1 LGYISAMIIRM
12 WPLTIALLSF
22 AWGPEEIVRV
32 EPTPFGGAR
41 YNTWIKDASVQQLA
55 GQMMMVA
62 GYSRQGEAHWE
73 QLEKWSESGVIGG
86 IIWMQGG
93 PGRQRNAIVR
103 TQKAAMRGTGIPLL
117 NAQDA
122 EWGASMRLDSLER
135 LPWPLTLGATH
146 NASLASAY
154 GKSLGQES
162 RALGIHVN
170 FSPVVDLNTNPAN
183 PIIGQRSLGSDVDR
197 VNRLATSEL
206 WGLQSQGVMACAK
219 HFPGHGDTDSDSH
232 KALPTL
238 NHSLETLRHREMR
251 PFENAIHTGVGAI
264 MVAHLNIPALDPT
277 GTPASIS
284 KPIVTHWLRDS
295 LHFDGLI
302 FTDALN
308 MKGLAQD
315 LTPGEIEI
323 QAIEAGNDV
332 LLFVADPK
340 AAVKAIALAVERG
353 RLTRAQ
359 LEEHVGR
366 ILAAKARYVPEN
378 GAIPSAVEAPL
389 PDRKALNAAIYAE
402 AATLVYD
409 PDSMV
414 SRTSGSSTVEDVVF
428 MVPMGE
434 GQADAAA
441 LPGLDRV
448 SDVDAFLASYRP
460 GQDGFTRP
468 RVWIF
473 HTASSA
479 NPWKSARLPL
489 AVLSQAKVWKAK
501 GAEVG
506 LVHLG
511 NPYGLR
517 SFTQGQALTGE
528 PLAAQEIVTA
538 FNALILGYEH
548 VPDAIRA
555 IQGALESF
563 SARSLPGRIPVS
575 GLHFNPAM
583 PVTTM
588 GEAGFQSDLIKNID
602 AIVEEGL
609 RKGAYPGCQIFLSRH
624 GKVVLNG
631 VWGTLDGTHLVA
643 PTDRYDLASVTKI
656 LASVPL
662 IMDYTEAMGGS
673 DYFLVTPMSEFLP
686 ELRDSPV
693 GALEMGDILAH
704 QSGLPAWIPF
714 YQSYLWRDG
723 NLDNRYLRTTQ
734 SEVFPNQVAINVF
747 SRADLRDSV
756 LERIAQAPL
765 GPKKYKYSDL
775 GYYMHQRWLE
785 RHYGAPMDEVLEMQ
799 WYQPMGL
806 HMEYNPLLKAV
817 ARGKTEGVEI
827 LHIAPTEND
836 QTFRRH
842 QIRGMVHDQGAA
854 LLGGVAGHAGLFA
867 SAQDVGAMMQMFLQ
881 GGRWNGYQYLEPETI
896 NAFSACYACDEGNR
910 RGLGFDRPQT
920 EGPGPTC
927 GCVSPLSFGHTGF
940 TGTFAWAD
948 PETGTVLVFLSN
960 RVYPDAANPLLSKLD
975 IRTRIQEAVQVALLD

>member
-1 LGYISAMIIRM
+1 MTL
-12 WPLTIALLSF
+12 ALLSF
-22 AWGPEEIVRV
+22 GWGSAEYRESNPLETGKYSAWMASATV
-32 EPTPFGGAR
+32 E
-41 YNTWIKDASVQQLA
+41 DLA
-55 GQMMMVA
+55 GQMIMVA
-62 GYSRQGEAHWE
+62 GYSRQGESHFQ
-73 QLEKWSESGVIGG
+73 QLERWSETGQIGG

-103 TQKAAMRGTGIPLL
+103 TQIAAMSGIGIPLL

-122 EWGASMRLDSLER
+122 EWGASMRLDSLQR

-146 NASLASAY
+146 NEELARAY

-183 PIIGQRSLGSDVDR
+183 PIIGQRSLGSNVDR
-197 VNRLATSEL
+197 VNRMATSEL

-232 KALPTL
+232 KTLPTL
-238 NHSLETLRHREMR
+238 SHSLQTLRHREMR
-251 PFENAIHTGVGAI
+251 PFENAIRSGVGAI
-264 MVAHLNIPALDPT
+264 MVAHLNIPALDST

-284 KPIVTHWLRDS
+284 KPIVTHWLRDT
-295 LHFDGLI
+295 LGFQGLI

-353 RLTRAQ
+353 RLTRRQ

-378 GAIPSAVEAPL
+378 GAIPSSTEAPL
-389 PDRKALNAAIYAE
+389 PDRQALNAAIYAA

-409 PDSMV
+409 PDSMI
-414 SRTSGSSTVEDVVF
+414 SRTSRSSVVEDILF

-434 GQADAAA
+434 GQADAAR
-441 LPGLDRV
+441 LPGMHPVADI
-448 SDVDAFLASYRP
+448 DAFLASSRTR
-460 GQDGFTRP
+460 QEGFTKP
-468 RVWIF
+468 RIWIF

-479 NPWKSARLPL
+479 NPWKSAKLPSGVL
-489 AVLSQAKVWKAK
+489 AQAKSWKAK
-501 GAEVG
+501 GADVG

-517 SFTQGQALTGE
+517 NVAEGG
-528 PLAAQEIVTA
+528 PLASEEIIST
-538 FNALILGYEH
+538 FNALVLGYEH
-548 VPDAIRA
+548 VSDAILA

-563 SARSLPGRIPVS
+563 SARRLPGRIPVS
-575 GLHFNPAM
+575 GLNFNPAM

-588 GEAGFQSDLIKNID
+588 GEAGFQADLIKNID
-602 AIVEEGL
+602 FIVDEGL
-609 RKGAYPGCQIFLSRH
+609 RNGAYPGCQVFLARH

-631 VWGTLDGTHLVA
+631 VWGTLDGTSAVE

-662 IMDYTEAMGGS
+662 IMDYMEGSGGPAA
-673 DYFLVTPMSEFLP
+673 FLGSPMAEFLP
-686 ELRDSPV
+686 ELAHSPV
-693 GALEMGDILAH
+693 GALEMGDILSH
-704 QSGLPAWIPF
+704 QSGLPPWIPF
-714 YQSYLWRDG
+714 YQSYLWKDG
-723 NLDNRYLRTTQ
+723 NLDNRYFRRIR
-734 SEVFPNQVAINVF
+734 SENFPNQVAIGVY

-756 LERIAQAPL
+756 LARIAEADL
-765 GPKKYKYSDL
+765 GVKKYKYSDL

-785 RHYGAPMDEVLEMQ
+785 RYYGAAMDEVLESQ
-799 WYQPMGL
+799 WYGPMGL
-806 HMEYNPLLKAV
+806 DLEYNPLQKAMNKGQ
-817 ARGKTEGVEI
+817 AGGMEI
-827 LHIAPTEND
+827 IHIAPTEND
-836 QTFRRH
+836 QMFRR
-842 QIRGMVHDQGAA
+842 QLIRGTVHDQGAA
-854 LLGGVAGHAGLFA
+854 LLGGVAGHAGLFG
-867 SAQDVGAMMQMFLQ
+867 SAKDVGSMMQFFLQ

-896 NAFSACYACDEGNR
+896 KAFTACYACDAGNR

-920 EGPGPTC
+920 SGPGPTC

-948 PETGTVLVFLSN
+948 PETGTVLVFVSN
-960 RVYPDAANPLLSKLD
+960 RVYPDANNPLLSKLD
-975 IRTRIQEAVQVALLD
+975 IRTRIQEAVQVALVD

>member
-1 LGYISAMIIRM
+1 MV
-12 WPLTIALLSF
+12 ALLSF
-22 AWGPEEIVRV
+22 GWGPAEYTESNPFKSRNYGDWITSATV
-32 EPTPFGGAR
+32 E
-41 YNTWIKDASVQQLA
+41 DLA
-55 GQMMMVA
+55 GQMIMVA
-62 GYSRQGEAHWE
+62 GYSRQGESHLQ
-73 QLEKWSESGVIGG
+73 QLAAWAEAGQIGG

-93 PGRQRNAIVR
+93 PGRQRHAIER
-103 TQKAAMRGTGIPLL
+103 TQSAAMRGTGLPLL

-135 LPWPLTLGATH
+135 LPWPLTLGATRD
-146 NASLASAY
+146 SELARAY

-170 FSPVVDLNTNPAN
+170 FSPVVDVNTNPAN
-183 PIIGQRSLGSDVDR
+183 PIIGQRSLGSDVDQ
-197 VNRLATSEL
+197 VNQMARNEL

-232 KALPTL
+232 KTLPTL
-238 NHSLETLRHREMR
+238 NHSLETLRSREMR
-251 PFENAIHTGVGAI
+251 PFKNAIHSGVGAI
-264 MVAHLNIPALDPT
+264 MVAHLNIPALDPS

-284 KPIVTHWLRDS
+284 KPIVTYWLRDS
-295 LHFDGLI
+295 LGFQGLI

-340 AAVKAIALAVERG
+340 AAVKAIARAVESG
-353 RLTRAQ
+353 RLTRTQ

-366 ILAAKARYVPEN
+366 ILEAKAKYIPEN
-378 GAIPSAVEAPL
+378 GAIPSSSEVAL
-389 PDRKALNAAIYAE
+389 PERKALNASIYSA

-414 SRTSGSSTVEDVVF
+414 SRTSGSSVVEDVVF
-428 MVPMGE
+428 MVPIGE
-434 GQADAAA
+434 GQADAAR
-441 LPGLDRV
+441 LLGMHKLGE
-448 SDVDAFLASYRP
+448 VDAFLASYRP
-460 GQDGFTRP
+460 GQDGCTKP
-468 RVWIF
+468 RIWIF

-479 NPWKSARLPL
+479 NPWKSAKLPSAL
-489 AVLSQAKVWKAK
+489 LSQAKAWKAK

-517 SFTQGQALTGE
+517 SLAEGGALTSAE
-528 PLAAQEIVTA
+528 VLKT
-538 FNALILGYEH
+538 FSALILGYEH
-548 VPDAIRA
+548 VPDAIRS

-563 SARSLPGRIPVS
+563 DPRLLPGRIPVS
-575 GLHFNPAM
+575 GLNFNPAL
-583 PVTTM
+583 PLTTM
-588 GEAGFQSDLIKNID
+588 GEAGFQTDLIKNID
-602 AIVEEGL
+602 AIVEMGL
-609 RKGAYPGCQIFLSRH
+609 REGAYPGCQVFLMRH

-631 VWGTLDGTHLVA
+631 VWGTLDGIHNVE
-643 PTDRYDLASVTKI
+643 PSDRYDLASVTKI

-662 IMDYTEAMGGS
+662 IMDYTEGMGGTAS
-673 DYFLVTPMSEFLP
+673 FLGTPMSEFLP
-686 ELRDSPV
+686 ELAASPV
-693 GALEMGDILAH
+693 GDLEMGDILSH

-714 YQSYLWRDG
+714 YQSYLWKDG
-723 NLDNRYLRTTQ
+723 NLDNRYFRTTK
-734 SEVFPNQVAINVF
+734 SESFPNQVAIGVF

-756 LERIAQAPL
+756 LARIGTTAL

-785 RHYGAPMDEVLEMQ
+785 RHYGAALDEVLESH
-799 WYQPMGL
+799 WYGPMGL
-806 HMEYNPLLKAV
+806 SLAYNPLQKAQSE
-817 ARGKTEGVEI
+817 AEI

-836 QTFRRH
+836 QIFRR
-842 QIRGMVHDQGAA
+842 QQLRGTVHDQGAA
-854 LLGGVAGHAGLFA
+854 LLGGVAGHAGLFGSAHDVA
-867 SAQDVGAMMQMFLQ
+867 SMMQLFLQ

-920 EGPGPTC
+920 SGPGPTC

-948 PETGTVLVFLSN
+948 PETGTVLVFVSN
-960 RVYPDAANPLLSKLD
+960 RVYPNANNPLLSKLD

>member
-1 LGYISAMIIRM
+1 MV
-12 WPLTIALLSF
+12 ALLSF
-22 AWGPEEIVRV
+22 GWGPAEYTESNPFKSRNYGDWITSATV
-32 EPTPFGGAR
+32 E
-41 YNTWIKDASVQQLA
+41 DLA
-55 GQMMMVA
+55 GQMIMVA
-62 GYSRQGEAHWE
+62 GYSRQGESHLQ
-73 QLEKWSESGVIGG
+73 QLAAWAEAGQIGG

-93 PGRQRNAIVR
+93 PGRQLHAIER
-103 TQKAAMRGTGIPLL
+103 TQSAAMRGTGLPLL

-135 LPWPLTLGATH
+135 LPWPLTLGATRD
-146 NASLASAY
+146 SDLARAY

-170 FSPVVDLNTNPAN
+170 FSPVVDVNTNPAN
-183 PIIGQRSLGSDVDR
+183 PIIGQRSLGSDVDQ
-197 VNRLATSEL
+197 VNQMARNEL

-232 KALPTL
+232 KTLPTL
-238 NHSLETLRHREMR
+238 NHSLETLRSREMR
-251 PFENAIHTGVGAI
+251 PFENAIHSGVGAI
-264 MVAHLNIPALDPT
+264 MVAHLNIPALDPS

-284 KPIVTHWLRDS
+284 KPIVTYWLRDS
-295 LHFDGLI
+295 LGFQGLI

-340 AAVKAIALAVERG
+340 AAVKAIARAVESG
-353 RLTRAQ
+353 RLTRTQ

-366 ILAAKARYVPEN
+366 ILEAKAKYIPEN
-378 GAIPSAVEAPL
+378 GAIPSSSEVAL
-389 PDRKALNAAIYAE
+389 PERKALNASIYSA

-414 SRTSGSSTVEDVVF
+414 SRTSGSSVVEDVVF
-428 MVPMGE
+428 MVPIGE
-434 GQADAAA
+434 GQADAAR
-441 LPGLDRV
+441 LPGMDKLAE
-448 SDVDAFLASYRP
+448 VDAFLASYRP
-460 GQDGFTRP
+460 GQDGCTKP

-479 NPWKSARLPL
+479 NPWKSAKLPSAL
-489 AVLSQAKVWKAK
+489 LSQAKAWKAK

-517 SFTQGQALTGE
+517 SLAEGGALTSAE
-528 PLAAQEIVTA
+528 VLKT
-538 FNALILGYEH
+538 FSALILGYEH
-548 VPDAIRA
+548 VPDAIRS

-563 SARSLPGRIPVS
+563 DPRLLPGRIPVS
-575 GLHFNPAM
+575 GLNFNPAL
-583 PVTTM
+583 PLTTM
-588 GEAGFQSDLIKNID
+588 GEAGFQTDLIKNID
-602 AIVEEGL
+602 AIVEMGL
-609 RKGAYPGCQIFLSRH
+609 REGAYPGCQVFLMRH

-631 VWGTLDGTHLVA
+631 VWGTLDGIHNVE
-643 PTDRYDLASVTKI
+643 PSDRYDLASVTKI

-662 IMDYTEAMGGS
+662 IMDYTEGMGGTAS
-673 DYFLVTPMSEFLP
+673 FLGTPLSEFLP
-686 ELRDSPV
+686 EMAASPV
-693 GALEMGDILAH
+693 GDLEMGDILSH

-714 YQSYLWRDG
+714 YQSYLWKDG
-723 NLDNRYLRTTQ
+723 NLDNRYFRTTK
-734 SEVFPNQVAINVF
+734 SESFPNQVAIGVF

-756 LERIAQAPL
+756 LTRIGTTAL

-775 GYYMHQRWLE
+775 GYYLHQRWLE
-785 RHYGAPMDEVLEMQ
+785 RHYGAALDEVLESH
-799 WYQPMGL
+799 WYGPMGL
-806 HMEYNPLLKAV
+806 SLAYNPLQKAQSE
-817 ARGKTEGVEI
+817 AEI

-836 QTFRRH
+836 QIFRR
-842 QIRGMVHDQGAA
+842 QQLRGTVHDQGAA
-854 LLGGVAGHAGLFA
+854 LLGGVAGHAGLFGSAHDVA
-867 SAQDVGAMMQMFLQ
+867 SMMQLFLQ

-910 RGLGFDRPQT
+910 RGIGFDRPQT
-920 EGPGPTC
+920 SGPGPTC

-948 PETGTVLVFLSN
+948 PETGTVLVFVSN
-960 RVYPDAANPLLSKLD
+960 RVYPNANNPLLSKLD

>member
-1 LGYISAMIIRM
+1 MGYISGMVKRM
-12 WPLTIALLSF
+12 WPVTLALLSF
-22 AWGPEEIVRV
+22 GWGPAEFTEMNAYVSRSYERWIAAATV
-32 EPTPFGGAR
+32 E
-41 YNTWIKDASVQQLA
+41 DLA
-55 GQMMMVA
+55 GQMIMVA
-62 GYSRQGEAHWE
+62 GYSRQGESHLQ
-73 QLEKWSESGVIGG
+73 QLATWAEAGQIGG

-93 PGRQRNAIVR
+93 PGRQRHAIER
-103 TQKAAMRGTGIPLL
+103 TQAAAMRGTGLPLL

-135 LPWPLTLGATH
+135 LPWPLTLGATRDPE
-146 NASLASAY
+146 LARAY

-183 PIIGQRSLGSDVDR
+183 PIIGQRSLGSDVDQ
-197 VNRLATSEL
+197 VNRMASNEL

-232 KALPTL
+232 KTLPTL
-238 NHSLETLRHREMR
+238 NHSLETLRNREMR
-251 PFENAIHTGVGAI
+251 PFENAIHSGVGAI

-284 KPIVTHWLRDS
+284 KPIVTYWLRDS
-295 LHFDGLI
+295 LGFQGLI

-340 AAVKAIALAVERG
+340 AAVKAIARAVESG

-366 ILAAKARYVPEN
+366 ILEAKAKYVPDD
-378 GAIPSAVEAPL
+378 GAIPSLSEAPL
-389 PDRKALNAAIYAE
+389 PERKALNASMYAA

-414 SRTSGSSTVEDVVF
+414 SRTSGSSVIEDVVF

-434 GQADAAA
+434 AQAEAAR
-441 LPGLDRV
+441 LPGMDHIEE
-448 SDVDAFLASYRP
+448 VDAFLASYRP
-460 GQDGFTRP
+460 GQDGFTKP
-468 RVWIF
+468 RIWIF

-479 NPWKSARLPL
+479 NPWKSAKLPS
-489 AVLSQAKVWKAK
+489 AVLAQAQAWKAK
-501 GAEVG
+501 GAELG

-517 SFTQGQALTGE
+517 SFARGQAVMGE
-528 PLAAQEIVTA
+528 PITNQTFLDL
-538 FNALILGYEH
+538 FSALIFGYEN
-548 VPDAIRA
+548 VPDAIRS

-563 SARSLPGRIPVS
+563 RPEMLPGRIPVS
-575 GLHFNPAM
+575 GLNFNPAL

-588 GEAGFQSDLIKNID
+588 GEAGFQTDLIQNID
-602 AIVEEGL
+602 AIVQEGL
-609 RKGAYPGCQIFLSRH
+609 RNGAYPGCQVFLLRH
-624 GKVVLNG
+624 GKVVLNRA
-631 VWGTLDGTHLVA
+631 WGTLDGTHGVE
-643 PTDRYDLASVTKI
+643 PSDRYDLASVTKI

-662 IMDYTEAMGGS
+662 IMDYTEGMGGTS
-673 DYFLVTPMSEFLP
+673 SFLMTPMSEFLP
-686 ELRDSPV
+686 ELAKSPV
-693 GALEMGDILAH
+693 GALEMGDILSH

-714 YQSYLWRDG
+714 YQSYLWKDG
-723 NLDNRYLRTTQ
+723 NLDNRYFRTVR
-734 SEVFPNQVAINVF
+734 SEAFPNQVAINIF

-756 LERIAQAPL
+756 LARIAAAPL

-785 RHYGAPMDEVLEMQ
+785 RHYGAPMDEVLESQ
-799 WYQPMGL
+799 WYAPMGL
-806 HMEYNPLLKAV
+806 SLHYNPLQKA
-817 ARGKTEGVEI
+817 ADHRGGGSEI

-836 QTFRRH
+836 QTFRR
-842 QIRGMVHDQGAA
+842 QLIRGTVHDQGAA
-854 LLGGVAGHAGLFA
+854 LLGGVAGHAGLFG
-867 SAQDVGAMMQMFLQ
+867 SAQDVASMMQLYLQ

-896 NAFSACYACDEGNR
+896 QAFSACYACDEGNR

-948 PETGTVLVFLSN
+948 PQTGIVLVFVSN
-960 RVYPDAANPLLSKLD
+960 RVYPDANNPLLSTLD
-975 IRTRIQEAVQVALLD
+975 IRTRIQESVQVALVD

>member
-1 LGYISAMIIRM
+1 MVKRM
-12 WPLTIALLSF
+12 WPLTLALLSF
-22 AWGPEEIVRV
+22 GWGPAEYTESNPFKSRNYGEWIASATV
-32 EPTPFGGAR
+32 E
-41 YNTWIKDASVQQLA
+41 DLA
-55 GQMMMVA
+55 GQMIMVA
-62 GYSRQGEAHWE
+62 GYSRQGESHLQ
-73 QLEKWSESGVIGG
+73 QLATWAEAGQIGG

-93 PGRQRNAIVR
+93 PGRQRNAIAR
-103 TQKAAMRGTGIPLL
+103 TQAAAMRGTGLPLL

-135 LPWPLTLGATH
+135 LPWPLTLGATRDPE
-146 NASLASAY
+146 LARAY

-170 FSPVVDLNTNPAN
+170 FSPVVDVNTNPAN
-183 PIIGQRSLGSDVDR
+183 PIIGQRSLGSDVDQ
-197 VNRLATSEL
+197 VNQMARNEL

-232 KALPTL
+232 KTLPTL
-238 NHSLETLRHREMR
+238 NHSLETLRNREMR
-251 PFENAIHTGVGAI
+251 PFESAIHAGVGAI
-264 MVAHLNIPALDPT
+264 MVAHLNIPALDPS

-295 LHFDGLI
+295 LGFNGLI

-340 AAVKAIALAVERG
+340 AAVKAIARAVESG
-353 RLTRAQ
+353 RLTRAE
-359 LEEHVGR
+359 LEAHVQR
-366 ILAAKARYVPEN
+366 ILEAKAKYVPED
-378 GAIPSAVEAPL
+378 GALPSVSEAAL
-389 PDRKALNAAIYAE
+389 PDRKVLNTFIYSA

-414 SRTSGSSTVEDVVF
+414 SRTSGSSVVEDVVF
-428 MVPMGE
+428 MVPIGE
-434 GQADAAA
+434 GQADAAR
-441 LPGLDRV
+441 LPGMDKLAE
-448 SDVDAFLASYRP
+448 VDAFLASYRP

-479 NPWKSARLPL
+479 NPWKSAKIPN
-489 AVLSQAKVWKAK
+489 AVLSRAKAWKAK

-517 SFTQGQALTGE
+517 SLAEGGALSSAEVLNT
-528 PLAAQEIVTA
+528 
-538 FNALILGYEH
+538 FSALILGYEH

-563 SARSLPGRIPVS
+563 NPDMLRGRIPVS
-575 GLHFNPAM
+575 GLNFNPAI
-583 PVTTM
+583 PVVTM
-588 GEAGFQSDLIKNID
+588 GEAGFQTDLIKNID

-609 RKGAYPGCQIFLSRH
+609 RKGAYPGCQVFLMRH

-631 VWGTLDGTHLVA
+631 VWGTLDGSHGVE
-643 PTDRYDLASVTKI
+643 PSDRYDLASVTKI

-662 IMDYTEAMGGS
+662 IMDYTEGSGGTAA
-673 DYFLVTPMSEFLP
+673 FLGTPMREFLP
-686 ELRDSPV
+686 ELAKSPV
-693 GALEMGDILAH
+693 GDLEMGDILSH

-714 YQSYLWRDG
+714 YQSYLWKDG
-723 NLDNRYLRTTQ
+723 NLDNRYFRTSK
-734 SEVFPNQVAINVF
+734 SETFPNQVAHNVF
-747 SRADLRDSV
+747 SRGDLRDSV
-756 LERIAQAPL
+756 LARIATAEL

-775 GYYMHQRWLE
+775 GYYLHQRWLE
-785 RHYGAPMDEVLEMQ
+785 RHYGAALDEVLESQ
-799 WYQPMGL
+799 WYGPMGL
-806 HMEYNPLLKAV
+806 TLAYNPLQKASSD
-817 ARGKTEGVEI
+817 ADI

-836 QTFRRH
+836 QIFRR
-842 QIRGMVHDQGAA
+842 QQLRGTVHDQGAA
-854 LLGGVAGHAGLFA
+854 LLGGVAGHAGLFGT
-867 SAQDVGAMMQMFLQ
+867 AQDVASMMQLFLQ
-881 GGRWNGYQYLEPETI
+881 GGRWNGYQFVEPETI
-896 NAFSACYACDEGNR
+896 KAFSACYACDEGNR

-920 EGPGPTC
+920 SGPGPTC

-948 PETGTVLVFLSN
+948 PETGIVLVFLSN
-960 RVYPDAANPLLSKLD
+960 RVYPHANNPLLGQLD
-975 IRTRIQEAVQVALLD
+975 IRTRIQEAVQVALVD